1 MIHIEILKSLVKIKV
16 FVFGVHSHNILFIPL
31 ELMLLTIIF
40 YYSYYYLLDGELSL
54 HTEFNYGVPQG
65 SVLGP
70 VLFISYMLPLSLER
84 IENMEQIWLFHGYLL
99 YHAMFFEHRDTK
111 KKMRDQIFFY
121 VSTQSH
127 CITSAFFIY
136 AIS

>member
-1 MIHIEILKSLVKIKV
+1 MKIKV

-111 KKMRDQIFFY
+111 KKCEIKSFLCEYTIPLHNISIFY
-121 VSTQSH
+121 IRYQLN
-127 CITSAFFIY
+127 I
-136 AIS
+136 